1 MSENIYFDRKDLKYC
16 GKNIIIGKMVRI
28 RKPELVSIDDGS
40 IIDDFTYISG
50 EVEIGKYVHIASSC
64 SLQASK
70 SKITINDFA
79 GIASGSRIFATSA
92 DFINCSFDSATVPQ
106 DMGYGGISEDV
117 LIDEFVWI
125 GANSVVLP
133 GCRLPRGFAAGA
145 LSKLTKKIPYK
156 EWHMLVNDETGESV
170 RRISVKK
177 MLSAARKL
185 TGIEYEL

>member
-1 MSENIYFDRKDLKYC
+1 MSENIFFDKKDLKYC
-16 GKNIIIGKMVRI
+16 GKDAIIGKTVRI
-28 RKPELVSIDDGS
+28 RRPELVSVGDGS

-50 EVEIGKYVHIASSC
+50 EVEIGKYVHIAASC

-92 DFINCSFDSATVPQ
+92 DFLNCSFDSATVPG
-106 DMGYGGISEDV
+106 DMAYGGISEDI

-145 LSKLTKKIPYK
+145 LSKLKRKLPYK
-156 EWHMLVNDETGESV
+156 KWHMLINDETGECV
-170 RRISVKK
+170 RRIGVNK